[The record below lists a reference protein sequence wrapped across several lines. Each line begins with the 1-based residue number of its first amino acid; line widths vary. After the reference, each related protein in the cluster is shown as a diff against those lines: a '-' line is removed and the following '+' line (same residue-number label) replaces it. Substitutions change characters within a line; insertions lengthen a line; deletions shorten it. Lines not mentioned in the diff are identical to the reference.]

1 MSTGYSRLWPVL
13 VALTMLVGGAVVLE
27 QAVAGGHV
35 TRVVR
40 ITATAADD
48 GDDDGDAEG
57 GAGFAKTAPVDD
69 GHAAA
74 RGLARRG
81 EVAKA
86 IASYREALLR
96 HPDAVALH
104 AELGFWLLTS
114 GDAVGARAAL
124 ERAAALDARDP
135 WIQLNLGIA
144 WSRAGKLADAERSY
158 RAALTLRP
166 GFGAA
171 ALALGTVQ
179 RRQGHLDDAI
189 ATLTAAAATGG
200 NRDKARALVALA
212 RAHLAA
218 KQRPAAARAID
229 RAIELAPADV
239 DLRIA
244 AGRAYLSSSKAED
257 TERAVALLGQ
267 AAELAPDVAAV
278 FSALGRA
285 KEKLGDRAGAE
296 AAYARAVRLEP
307 DHRYARRRLLRLA
320 LDRQDYPQARLA
332 AEYLLA
338 RAPDEPEHHFL
349 AGLVAARDE
358 RPDEARGHYR
368 DAIARADG
376 AYPEAYFNLAIVE
389 KNAGDLDA
397 AIAAYQQAIV
407 LRPGYQQAWNNLGLA
422 LAAAK
427 RPAEAEA
434 AYRKALA
441 LDDGYAT
448 AWLNLGEL
456 LAKAGDTATAID
468 ALQRAIAARP
478 GDADAQLA
486 LMALLLS
493 AGRAGDAIATGRAL
507 VAADPRSAT
516 GWSELGR
523 ALAVR
528 GDAAGARDAWARAL
542 AIDPEHVATLR
553 QRAEALDHAG
563 EPAAAIAAW
572 TEVLDRAGDDAAARA
587 ALAAACLRAGD
598 RAGCDHE
605 LTALP
610 AAAAA
615 DPAVAR
621 LRAACAR

>member
-376 AYPEAYFNLAIVE
+376 AYPEAYFN
-389 KNAGDLDA
+389 
-397 AIAAYQQAIV
+397 
-407 LRPGYQQAWNNLGLA
+407 
-422 LAAAK
+422 
-427 RPAEAEA
+427 
-434 AYRKALA
+434 
-441 LDDGYAT
+441 
-448 AWLNLGEL
+448 
-456 LAKAGDTATAID
+456 
-468 ALQRAIAARP
+468 P
-478 GDADAQLA
+478 GDRREER
-486 LMALLLS
+486 
-493 AGRAGDAIATGRAL
+493 GR
-507 VAADPRSAT
+507 PR
-516 GWSELGR
+516 
-523 ALAVR
+523 R
-528 GDAAGARDAWARAL
+528 GDRGL
-542 AIDPEHVATLR
+542 
-553 QRAEALDHAG
+553 
-563 EPAAAIAAW
+563 PAS
-572 TEVLDRAGDDAAARA
+572 DRAAARLPA
-587 ALAAACLRAGD
+587 GVEQPRPRAG
-598 RAGCDHE
+598 RGPSAPPRRRRR
-605 LTALP
+605 TARRSRSTTATPPRGSTSASCWPRP
-610 AAAAA
+610 ATRRRRSTRSSARSR
-615 DPAVAR
+615 PAPGTPTPSSR
-621 LRAACAR
+621 